1 MKKEK
6 NVLQFFL
13 NFYRRFSIPWW
24 LYLVTF
30 GVGIVYAEAGM
41 RVSQYLVRVNK
52 GELYNSVIL
61 SYVFMM
67 LFNALLGFLRP
78 LVMAYADQRVILSNS
93 FCKHG
98 IDSKNNFEM
107 F

>member
-61 SYVFMM
+61 SYV
-67 LFNALLGFLRP
+67 LKLPTPIRCSVP
-78 LVMAYADQRVILSNS
+78 
-93 FCKHG
+93 
-98 IDSKNNFEM
+98 
-107 F
+107 